1 MGHFLHCFP
10 EKFIEMPKH
19 GSLFEKL
26 QVLAKSMIFRA
37 FSRKFI
43 QTPEIGSL
51 LEKLRIAI
59 LWHVYQF
66 FSWLLEDNKRENDS
80 SKRVRKDHNVFL
92 RSAGCFAN
100 RLNHSSFIIR
110 SGRN

>member
-1 MGHFLHCFP
+1 M
-10 EKFIEMPKH
+10 
-19 GSLFEKL
+19 
-26 QVLAKSMIFRA
+26 
-37 FSRKFI
+37 
-43 QTPEIGSL
+43 
-51 LEKLRIAI
+51 
-59 LWHVYQF
+59 F

-92 RSAGCFAN
+92 RGAGCFAN